1 MFPSYSASTNFL
13 EARSTNEV
21 TRFPCTC
28 NVSVLVSSFRIFLT
42 NKNDFVVTHVHSV
55 EHQINLS
62 DCSYPV
68 IPLGSERNFE
78 SEVH

>member
-1 MFPSYSASTNFL
+1 M
-13 EARSTNEV
+13 

-28 NVSVLVSSFRIFLT
+28 NVSVLVSSFHIFMT
-42 NKNDFVVTHVHSV
+42 NKNDFVVTYVHSV

-62 DCSYPV
+62 GCSYPV